1 MKTLSSNISQWP
13 VKRWP
18 WFTLAFSALGFE
30 LVALYFQYAMNL
42 EPCIMCVYQ
51 RTAVAG
57 IILAA
62 IPALINPKSMILR
75 GVSFLAL
82 LVASIWGL
90 KLAIEHV
97 RMQNPDNFML
107 LMSCDI
113 FPNYP
118 SWMPIHEWFPGIF
131 EPRGTCGDIDWMFA
145 GLSMPQW
152 MVVIFALYVITAV
165 TVLSTRIL
173 KTKSI

>member
-1 MKTLSSNISQWP
+1 MSLANTLSSWP
-13 VKRWP
+13 TLRWP
-18 WFTLAFSALGFE
+18 WATLAVTAVTFE
-30 LVALYFQYAMNL
+30 IVALYFQYAMGL

-57 IILAA
+57 LVLAA
-62 IPALINPKSMILR
+62 LPALINPASAVLR
-75 GVSFLAL
+75 GISLL
-82 LVASIWGL
+82 GWLVASGWGL

-107 LMSCDI
+107 LMTCDV

-118 SWMPIHEWFPGIF
+118 SWMPIHEWFPAVF

-152 MVVIFALYVITAV
+152 MVLVFAGYLVAAV
-165 TVLSTRIL
+165 VVLATRLL
-173 KTKSI
+173 KARTI

>member
-1 MKTLSSNISQWP
+1 MSVVHTLSSWP
-13 VKRWP
+13 ASRWP
-18 WFTLAFSALGFE
+18 WLLLAASAFTFE
-30 LVALYFQYAMNL
+30 AIALYFQYGMGL

-57 IILAA
+57 ILFAT
-62 IPALINPKSMILR
+62 IPALINPSSRILR
-75 GVSFLAL
+75 VSSLLAW
-82 LVASIWGL
+82 LVASVWGL

-107 LMSCDI
+107 LMSCDV

-118 SWMPIHEWFPGIF
+118 SWMPIHEWLPSVF
-131 EPRGTCGDIDWMFA
+131 EPRGTCGDIDWLFL

-152 MVVIFALYVITAV
+152 MVVVFGGYLLMAV
-165 TVLSTRIL
+165 LCIGARLIKVRGL
-173 KTKSI
+173 